1 MRMSSLKLA
10 FLIAGVAAL
19 QGAAGVSLAGAAA
32 HVEASPLL
40 ATASQFL
47 MIHAA
52 AGLGLAALVRTTPR
66 REAHWLATIA
76 LALQAGVTLFAGDLT
91 ARVVLNGKLFPLAAP
106 IGGGLTI
113 VSWCALAVW
122 AAFAML
128 RANSLRTPPES

>member
-1 MRMSSLKLA
+1 MRLA
-10 FLIAGVAAL
+10 FLIAGIAAL

-32 HVEASPLL
+32 HVESSPLL

-66 REAHWLATIA
+66 RAANWLAFIA

-128 RANSLRTPPES
+128 RANSLQTPPES

>member
-1 MRMSSLKLA
+1 MRMSSLRLA

-32 HVEASPLL
+32 HVDSSPLL

-47 MIHAA
+47 LIHAA

-66 REAHWLATIA
+66 REARWLAGIA

-91 ARVVLNGKLFPLAAP
+91 ARVVLSGKLFPLAAP
-106 IGGGLTI
+106 IGGVLTI

-128 RANSLRTPPES
+128 RANSLQTPPER